1 MRANRVYELIVS
13 RPVLEPSFLAGPE
26 RRDRVEVLSLDDGEV
41 VLYWELPPRRAA
53 RLLKALRADL
63 VTLDAGEFI
72 ARWEGL
78 DVGPDS
84 IG

>member
-1 MRANRVYELIVS
+1 MRANRVYELFVS
-13 RPVLEPSFLAGPE
+13 RPVLEPAFLAGPE
-26 RRDRVEVLSLDDGEV
+26 RLDRIEVLSLDDGEV
-41 VLYWELPPRRAA
+41 ILYWELPPKRAS

-63 VTLDAGEFI
+63 ITLDADEFI

-78 DVGPDS
+78 DLGPDS